1 MNCETFRGQWSD
13 WHDGRDG
20 IDDEAMA
27 RHREACPD
35 CARYDREMRS
45 LLDGLA
51 TLPLPGEH
59 AERRRPVPVSA
70 PRWAALAATLVIGI
84 ALGLL
89 LAQRDEPG
97 TTLEAAPV
105 ELASAGEQRIA
116 IAIESPRRYDNVEFV
131 VELPEG
137 VELAGFPD
145 QRQVRWTGALAEG
158 RSRLRLPL
166 RIRDEAQGGELVTRV
181 RHAGGERRLVV
192 PLADGS
198 AALQIEETS
207 A

>member
-1 MNCETFRGQWSD
+1 MNCEAFQRYWSD
-13 WHDGRDG
+13 WHDGHG
-20 IDDEAMA
+20 GVDDIAMA
-27 RHREACPD
+27 RHRDACPD

-45 LLDGLA
+45 LLSGLA
-51 TLPLPGEH
+51 GLPLPGEH
-59 AERRRPVPVSA
+59 AARRRRLPAGA

-84 ALGLL
+84 ALGLV
-89 LAQRDEPG
+89 LAQRGDPG

-105 ELASAGEQRIA
+105 DLASASEQRIA
-116 IAIESPRRYDNVEFV
+116 IAIDSPREYDEVEFV

-137 VELAGFPD
+137 VELAGFPG
-145 QRQVRWTGALAEG
+145 QRQVRWKGALAEG

-166 RIRDEAQGGELVTRV
+166 RILHEAPGGDLVARV

-192 PLADGS
+192 PLTDGS
-198 AALQIEETS
+198 AALQVEAIS

>member
-1 MNCETFRGQWSD
+1 MNCEMFRGQWSD
-13 WHDGRDG
+13 WRDGRG
-20 IDDEAMA
+20 GVDDEAMA

-45 LLDGLA
+45 LLEGLA
-51 TLPLPGEH
+51 TLPLPGNH
-59 AERRRPVPVSA
+59 AKGGRVPAGA

-84 ALGLL
+84 ALGVL

-97 TTLEAAPV
+97 TTPEATPV
-105 ELASAGEQRIA
+105 ELASVGEQRIA
-116 IAIESPRRYDNVEFV
+116 IAIESPRRYDQVEFV

-137 VELAGFPD
+137 VELAGFPG
-145 QRQVRWTGALAEG
+145 QRQVRWSGALEKG

-166 RIRDEAQGGELVTRV
+166 RVRNEARGGDLVTRV

-198 AALQIEETS
+198 AALRIEETS

>member
-1 MNCETFRGQWSD
+1 MNCEEFRSKWSS
-13 WHDGRDG
+13 WHDGYGDV
-20 IDDEAMA
+20 DDDAMA
-27 RHREACPD
+27 RHQDACAD

-59 AERRRPVPVSA
+59 AGRNRRPTGV
-70 PRWAALAATLVIGI
+70 PRWAALAATLVIGV

-89 LAQRDEPG
+89 LAQRDESG
-97 TTLEAAPV
+97 TTLETKPV
-105 ELASAGEQRIA
+105 ELASGGEQRIA
-116 IAIESPRRYDNVEFV
+116 IAIDSPRRYDEVEFV
-131 VELPEG
+131 VELPQG
-137 VELAGFPD
+137 VELAGFPA
-145 QRQVRWTGALAEG
+145 QRQVRWKGSLAEG

-166 RIRDEAQGGELVTRV
+166 RVQGEAQGGALVARV

-192 PLADGS
+192 PLSDGS
-198 AALQIEETS
+198 AALQVEEAS

>member
-1 MNCETFRGQWSD
+1 MNCEEFRSQWSN
-13 WHDGRDG
+13 WHDGHGEVDAN
-20 IDDEAMA
+20 AMA
-27 RHREACPD
+27 RHLEACRD

-51 TLPLPGEH
+51 TLPLPGQSR
-59 AERRRPVPVSA
+59 ARQRRIPAAS
-70 PRWAALAATLVIGI
+70 PRWAALAATLLIGV

-116 IAIESPRRYDNVEFV
+116 IAIESPRQYDEVEFM
-131 VELPEG
+131 VELPKG

-145 QRQVRWTGALAEG
+145 QRQVRWTGSLAEG

-166 RIRDEAQGGELVTRV
+166 RVLDGAQGGELVARV

-198 AALQIEETS
+198 VALQVEEKS